1 MLQRR
6 RIQIG
11 EVLRRHADEGDD
23 GAGILGPGVAERQRG
38 SVAHGAVRGPCAAA
52 VQLQVRVV
60 EEPYLLATHGKTYAA
75 YAARVGRFVPGAG
88 RLHTSNPVVR

>member
-1 MLQRR
+1 MFGGGRTVSYTHLD
-6 RIQIG
+6 
-11 EVLRRHADEGDD
+11 VYK
-23 GAGILGPGVAERQRG
+23 RQ
-38 SVAHGAVRGPCAAA
+38 

>member
-1 MLQRR
+1 MALTAPATSTELRST
-6 RIQIG
+6 
-11 EVLRRHADEGDD
+11 VLTA
-23 GAGILGPGVAERQRG
+23 AGLVCL
-38 SVAHGAVRGPCAAA
+38 VVA